1 MQVFCPYNKNLQRTE
16 YLFMWINNDKF
27 VQVDYNQLLHIQ
39 WHMQFAT
46 KPPLPPPQ
54 KKIYIKA
61 WSTLVFYF
69 CFILIK

>member
-1 MQVFCPYNKNLQRTE
+1 MQVFCPYNKNLEKTE
-16 YLFMWINNDKF
+16 NLFMWINNNKF

-46 KPPLPPPQ
+46 KPPPPPPK